1 MKYFRKKIN
10 FFFILLFFI
19 TNAYS
24 NENVVYI
31 DMNIIINNSKAGL
44 SINKQMK
51 NLIDQNNKDYE
62 NIEKKLI
69 KEENDLLK
77 KKNVLDPEKFNEEI
91 NNFRIKINDFKKKR
105 KNTIENIKN
114 KNVEA
119 KSELVN
125 YVTKILAQYSQENN
139 LSLVLNKE
147 SIIIGKKEIDITEK
161 ILELLNREI
170 KDIKLKN

>member
-1 MKYFRKKIN
+1 MKFFRKKIN
-10 FFFILLFFI
+10 FFFILLFFT

-77 KKNVLDPEKFNEEI
+77 KKNVLYPEKFNEEI
-91 NNFRIKINDFKKKR
+91 NNFRIKINEFKKKR

-114 KNVEA
+114 KNVKA
-119 KSELVN
+119 KSELAT

-161 ILELLNREI
+161 ILELLNKEI
-170 KDIKLKN
+170 KNIKLKN

>member
-10 FFFILLFFI
+10 FFFIFLFFI
-19 TNAYS
+19 TKAHT

-31 DMNIIINNSKAGL
+31 DMNIIINNSEAGL

-51 NLIDQNNKDYE
+51 KLVDQNNKDYE

-119 KSELVN
+119 KSELAN

-139 LSLVLNKE
+139 VSLVLNKE

-161 ILELLNREI
+161 ILELLNKEI
-170 KDIKLKN
+170 KNIKLKN